1 MAEIKC
7 PNCKTGD
14 NVIMVEYWGG
24 SKYHYD
30 GISEYYCRDCKAR
43 WNRWTGEMLKP
54 DEVATMKGNVKVG
67 KDEQIKF
74 DI

>member
-24 SKYHYD
+24 SKNTTMMVSRNTIVVIVKPAEID
-30 GISEYYCRDCKAR
+30 GLAR
-43 WNRWTGEMLKP
+43 C
-54 DEVATMKGNVKVG
+54 
-67 KDEQIKF
+67 
-74 DI
+74 